1 MADLSE
7 EDAFVIQT
15 SDLRFK
21 KIEEVLE
28 ILKCDRNGL
37 TKAAAEQRLL
47 LLGYNSLEQRKIY
60 VILYL
65 WVLTDESKFLRFLG
79 FMWNPLSWV
88 LEAAAIMAFVTAI
101 GGGKPSDWIIFVGI
115 VILLLMNSGIGLIE
129 EIDTE
134 NAAAVPFKTKVRR
147 AGGLEDEDAVKLVP
161 GDVISIQFG
170 DIIPADVRLLEGDPV
185 VIDQYALAGE
195 CLPETNC
202 PGNPVFSGSTCKQ
215 GNIEA
220 VVIATGRHTC
230 YGEHR
235 YLLDATNKVCQYQKV
250 LTAIMY
256 FCICSTA
263 VGIIIEIT
271 ALYPS
276 PRRPYHTLIDNL
288 LVLLIGGIPIA
299 MHRVLS
305 MAMTI
310 GSRRLSEKGAI
321 THRMGAIENLAGM
334 DVLCSDK
341 TGILTVNELASEES
355 IMQDSFLAG
364 AVSVHHLILA
374 ASRAYR
380 LGNPDDVDKSINELL
395 NEEEKH
401 ARSLLRE
408 AHFQPFNP
416 TDERTALT
424 YIDGRTNTMRRVSKG
439 APEKILDL
447 LDDKSNIEQS
457 VHLKI
462 NEYAE
467 KGLQALA
474 VAYQE
479 VPDGISGGPWVF
491 LGLLPIRDR
500 PLEDSVSSIEN
511 ARNLGVNVKMITGDP
526 LNIAKHTADS
536 LGWRTDIHPSSSLLG
551 RNEDD
556 IITAVDMIQ
565 KAEVF
570 AGVSPEYKYEIV
582 KRLRA
587 KKRICGVTGKGVN
600 DVPALYKADVGI
612 AVPDATDAARSASDI
627 VLKEPGLSVII
638 RAVKTSRKV
647 FHRMRSYT
655 IYVVSMTTFNLLG
668 FMVLA
673 LVWKF
678 SFPPFMLLLIAITN
692 HVLVTRMSR
701 DNVKPSPR
709 PDKWR
714 LSELFVVGV
723 VLGCYLASM
732 TVLFF
737 WTASRTN
744 FFETCFKV
752 SSLKGTGQDNLG
764 KLSSAIYLQIS
775 IISQALAFVTR
786 SHGWSFIKP
795 PGSLTVTFCA
805 CQLMATLFAV
815 FANWSFATV
824 QGMGWGWAI
833 VVWVYSIVTF
843 ILLGIVRIVTCCILT
858 ALENRIKMVHSMK
871 MYLRSVPLEKHLNLE
886 NRGIVNSRGDLPLY
900 RRDRPHLE

>member
-1 MADLSE
+1 MADPNKLSE
-7 EDAFVIQT
+7 EDVVVIQT

-21 KIEEVLE
+21 KIEEVFE
-28 ILKCDRNGL
+28 ILKCDRSGL
-37 TKAAAEQRLL
+37 TQESAKQRLL
-47 LLGYNSLEQRKIY
+47 LFGYNSIEERKIY
-60 VILYL
+60 KILYL
-65 WVLTDESKFLRFLG
+65 WVLTNESQFMRFLG

-88 LEAAAIMAFVTAI
+88 LEAAAIMAIVTAI
-101 GGGKPSDWIIFVGI
+101 LGGKPSDWIIFVGI
-115 VILLLMNSGIGLIE
+115 VILLLMNSGIGLVE

-134 NAAAVPFKTKVRR
+134 NAAAAVPFKTKVRR

-161 GDVISIQFG
+161 GDIISIKFG

-185 VIDQYALAGE
+185 VIDQYALNGE

-215 GNIEA
+215 GNIEG
-220 VVIATGRHTC
+220 VVIAKGCHTF

-235 YLLDATNKVCQYQKV
+235 YLLDTKNKVCQYQKV

-276 PRRPYHTLIDNL
+276 PSRPYHTLIDNL

-299 MHRVLS
+299 MPRVLS
-305 MAMTI
+305 MAIAI
-310 GSRRLSEKGAI
+310 GSRRLSEQGAI
-321 THRMGAIENLAGM
+321 THRIGAIENLAGM

-341 TGILTVNELASEES
+341 TGTLTVNELASDES
-355 IMQDSFLAG
+355 IMQDLFLVDR
-364 AVSVHHLILA
+364 VSVHGLIVA

-380 LGNPDDVDKSINELL
+380 FGNPDDVDKSIYELL

-401 ARSLLRE
+401 VSDSRSVLRE

-424 YIDGRTNTMRRVSKG
+424 YIDDRTNTMHRVSKG

-447 LDDKSNIEQS
+447 LDDKSKIEQS

-467 KGLQALA
+467 KGLQALS
-474 VAYQE
+474 VASQE
-479 VPDGISGGPWVF
+479 VPDRISGGPWVF
-491 LGLLPIRDR
+491 LGILPIRDHLR
-500 PLEDSVSSIEN
+500 EGSVSSIET
-511 ARNLGVNVKMITGDP
+511 AQNLGVNVKMITGDQ

-536 LGWRTDIHPSSSLLG
+536 LGWRTIIHPSSSLLG
-551 RNEDD
+551 
-556 IITAVDMIQ
+556 Q
-565 KAEVF
+565 
-570 AGVSPEYKYEIV
+570 YKYEIV

-655 IYVVSMTTFNLLG
+655 LG

-678 SFPPFMLLLIAITN
+678 SFPPFMMLLIAIMN
-692 HVLVTRMSR
+692 QVLVTVISR
-701 DNVKPSPR
+701 DKVKPSPR

-744 FFETCFKV
+744 FFVAYFKV
-752 SSLKGTGQDNLG
+752 SSLKGTGQDNLE
-764 KLSSAIYLQIS
+764 KLASAVFLQIS
-775 IISQALAFVTR
+775 IISQALVFVTR

-805 CQLMATLFAV
+805 CQLMATLCAV
-815 FANWSFATV
+815 YANWSFATV
-824 QGMGWGWAI
+824 QGMGWHWAI
-833 VVWVYSIVTF
+833 AVWVYNIITF

-858 ALENRIKMVHSMK
+858 ALENRIKWVHSMK
-871 MYLRSVPLEKHLNLE
+871 MYLRRLPLKKHLNLE
-886 NRGIVNSRGDLPLY
+886 NGGIVYSAGDLPLHSQG
-900 RRDRPHLE
+900 RRYSE